1 MRRSIR
7 GFIIPRPPAHLNF
20 GRMVRSYS
28 RLSGPKLRSN
38 APLKQIFC
46 WRFLFFVVNECCRIK
61 WSHLRFSGAAVG
73 WFARM
78 HQTAFTFH
86 FGWIRNFSNMEGIFD
101 GMWGFDVSTEIKN
114 DHDND
119 DVMIMCILLV
129 NITDFFFATSLTVD
143 TVALWVIALLS
154 VLNCSSEVHSYLHP
168 LDAIKRISPSI
179 KRQGVSGVWDDK
191 KERLI
196 TVE

>member
-1 MRRSIR
+1 MGRSIR

-20 GRMVRSYS
+20 GRLVRSYS

-46 WRFLFFVVNECCRIK
+46 WIK
-61 WSHLRFSGAAVG
+61 RSHLRVSSAAVG

-101 GMWGFDVSTEIKN
+101 GMWGFDISTEIKN
-114 DHDND
+114 DHNND

-129 NITDFFFATSLTVD
+129 NITDFFCYELDSRYCG
-143 TVALWVIALLS
+143 ALS
-154 VLNCSSEVHSYLHP
+154 N
-168 LDAIKRISPSI
+168 RITECF
-179 KRQGVSGVWDDK
+179 K
-191 KERLI
+191 LF
-196 TVE
+196 

>member
-1 MRRSIR
+1 MLHSSKFFVE
-7 GFIIPRPPAHLNF
+7 GF
-20 GRMVRSYS
+20 Y
-28 RLSGPKLRSN
+28 
-38 APLKQIFC
+38 
-46 WRFLFFVVNECCRIK
+46 FFVVNECCRIK
-61 WSHLRFSGAAVG
+61 RSHRVSGAAVG

-86 FGWIRNFSNMEGIFD
+86 FGWIRNFSNMEDIFD

-114 DHDND
+114 DHNND
-119 DVMIMCILLV
+119 DIMIMCILLV

-154 VLNCSSEVHSYLHP
+154 ILNCSSEVHSYLHP
-168 LDAIKRISPSI
+168 LDEIKRISPSV
-179 KRQGVSGVWDDK
+179 KRQGVSGVWDDN

>member
-7 GFIIPRPPAHLNF
+7 GFSIPPPPPPAHLNF
-20 GRMVRSYS
+20 GRLVRSYS

-61 WSHLRFSGAAVG
+61 RSHLLVSGAAVG

-101 GMWGFDVSTEIKN
+101 GMWGFDISTEIKN

-129 NITDFFFATSLTVD
+129 KITDIFCYELDSRYCG
-143 TVALWVIALLS
+143 ALS
-154 VLNCSSEVHSYLHP
+154 N
-168 LDAIKRISPSI
+168 RITECF
-179 KRQGVSGVWDDK
+179 K
-191 KERLI
+191 LF
-196 TVE
+196 

>member
-1 MRRSIR
+1 MLHLSKRFIE
-7 GFIIPRPPAHLNF
+7 GFYL
-20 GRMVRSYS
+20 
-28 RLSGPKLRSN
+28 
-38 APLKQIFC
+38 
-46 WRFLFFVVNECCRIK
+46 FVVNECCRIK
-61 WSHLRFSGAAVG
+61 QSHLWVSGAAVG

-86 FGWIRNFSNMEGIFD
+86 FGWIRNFSNMEDIFD

-114 DHDND
+114 DHNND
-119 DVMIMCILLV
+119 DVMLMCILLV

-154 VLNCSSEVHSYLHP
+154 ILNCSSEVHSYLHP
-168 LDAIKRISPSI
+168 LDEIKRISPSI

>member
-1 MRRSIR
+1 
-7 GFIIPRPPAHLNF
+7 
-20 GRMVRSYS
+20 MVHSYS

-38 APLKQIFC
+38 APLKQIFVEG
-46 WRFLFFVVNECCRIK
+46 FYFFVVNECCRIK
-61 WSHLRFSGAAVG
+61 RSHLRVSGAAVG

-101 GMWGFDVSTEIKN
+101 GMWGFDISTEIKN
-114 DHDND
+114 DHNND

-129 NITDFFFATSLTVD
+129 NITDFFATSLTVD

-168 LDAIKRISPSI
+168 LDEIKRMSPSI
-179 KRQGVSGVWDDK
+179 KRQGVSGVWDDN

-196 TVE
+196 TDLSDITF